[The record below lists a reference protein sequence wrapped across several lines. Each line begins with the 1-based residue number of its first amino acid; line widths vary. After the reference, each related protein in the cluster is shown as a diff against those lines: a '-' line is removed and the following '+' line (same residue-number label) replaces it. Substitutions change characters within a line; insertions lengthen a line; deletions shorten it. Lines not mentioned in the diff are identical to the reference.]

1 MFIHIGHDTV
11 IIDKEIIGIFDME
24 NTTVMKKTV
33 DFLNSAEKNHQVKNV
48 APYELPKSFIVC
60 SEPEGNVIYI
70 SPVSV
75 GTILKR
81 IESSKKANFN

>member
-1 MFIHIGHDTV
+1 MFIHIGHDMV
-11 IIDKEIIGIFDME
+11 IRDEEIIGIFDME

-33 DFLNSAEKNHQVKNV
+33 EFLNNAEKQKYVRNV

-60 SEPEGNVIYI
+60 EEPTGKVVYI

-75 GTILKR
+75 GTVLKR
-81 IESSKKANFN
+81 AESAKNAVF

>member
-24 NTTVMKKTV
+24 NTTVMKKTL
-33 DFLNSAEKNHQVKNV
+33 DYLGNAEKCSQIKNV

-60 SEPEGNVIYI
+60 EEPDGKAIYI

-81 IESSKKANFN
+81 IENARTAGF

>member
-11 IIDKEIIGIFDME
+11 IIAKEIIGVFDME

-33 DFLNSAEKNHQVKNV
+33 DYLNLAEKNGQVKNV

-60 SEPEGNVIYI
+60 QEPAGKIIYI

-81 IESSKKANFN
+81 IEASKKANY

>member
-11 IIDKEIIGIFDME
+11 IIDKEIIGVFDME
-24 NTTVMKKTV
+24 NTTIMKKTV
-33 DFLNSAEKNHQVKNV
+33 DYLNLAEKRGQVKNV

-60 SEPEGNVIYI
+60 QEPAGKIIYI

-81 IESSKKANFN
+81 IEASKKANY

>member
-1 MFIHIGHDTV
+1 MGVVVREEDV
-11 IIDKEIIGIFDME
+11 IGIFDME
-24 NTTVMKKTV
+24 NTTVMKKTL
-33 DFLNSAEKNHQVKNV
+33 DYLGNAEKCSQVKNV

-60 SEPEGNVIYI
+60 EEPNGTVIYI

-81 IESSKKANFN
+81 IESAKKSDFKY

>member
-11 IIDKEIIGIFDME
+11 IIDKEIIGVFDME
-24 NTTVMKKTV
+24 NTTVMKKTI
-33 DFLNSAEKNHQVKNV
+33 DFLNNAEKKCQVKNV

-60 SEPEGNVIYI
+60 QTPKGKKIYI

-75 GTILKR
+75 GTILRR
-81 IESSKKANFN
+81 IESGHIG

>member
-11 IIDKEIIGIFDME
+11 IIDKEIIGVFDMD
-24 NTTVMKKTV
+24 NTTTMKKTI
-33 DFLNSAEKNHQVKNV
+33 DYLNNAEKCKQVKNV

-60 SEPEGNVIYI
+60 QTSAGKVIYI

-81 IESSKKANFN
+81 IEQAKSANF